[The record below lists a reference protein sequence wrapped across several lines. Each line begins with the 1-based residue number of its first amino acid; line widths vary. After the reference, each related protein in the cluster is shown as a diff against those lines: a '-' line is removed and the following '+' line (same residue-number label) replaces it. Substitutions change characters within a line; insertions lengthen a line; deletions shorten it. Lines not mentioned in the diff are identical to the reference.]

1 LFAVA
6 NRKRDQKQAR
16 LDERAQAIRRQAE
29 REARN
34 RNIIIAVFAALILGG
49 SGTLFVLAT
58 NPFHWGEP
66 SPATVAKH
74 AGVAI
79 PDEGRDHVDPKS
91 PITYKHNP
99 PSSGPHYNNP
109 PQGPVPWN
117 AYKDALPPG
126 QWVHNLEHGGIVVAY
141 RCAGTAECDAMF
153 KQAFALYSSVPKE
166 AKHNEIKLVT
176 TPYQEMTPK
185 VAVLA
190 WDRELDLASIDA
202 QAVIDF
208 YNTYVD
214 RGPED
219 VP

>member
-1 LFAVA
+1 MA
-6 NRKRDQKQAR
+6 NRKREQKQAR

-29 REARN
+29 REART
-34 RNIIIAVFAALILGG
+34 RNLIIAVFAVLILAG

-66 SPATVAKH
+66 SAATIAKH
-74 AGVAI
+74 AGVAV
-79 PDEGRDHVDPKS
+79 PDEGRDHVDPNT

-109 PQGPVPWN
+109 PHGPVAWN
-117 AYKDALPPG
+117 ANKDAVPPG
-126 QWVHNLEHGGIVVAY
+126 QWVHNLEHGGIVLTY
-141 RCAGTAECDAMF
+141 RCAGAECDTMYN
-153 KQAFALYSSVPKE
+153 QAFALYSNGVPKE
-166 AKHNEIKLVT
+166 QKHNEIKLVT
-176 TPYQEMTPK
+176 TPFQNMTPK

-190 WDRELDLASIDA
+190 WDRELDLDSIDT
-202 QAVIDF
+202 QAIIDF